1 VTASPPDNA
10 LLAAWKIALA
20 CRGSAPAVL
29 SPAGAVLRTFA
40 EIEREARELETLFAK
55 QPAHSVVAVQI
66 GNNERWPALLLAL
79 LRRRLVVL
87 PLGRHMENG
96 ELDLA
101 LETCQAAQLVT
112 LADDELNL
120 TRCAPLI
127 TRTFAW
133 DEPVPDLLKLT
144 SGTTC
149 LPRAIRFRAAQLV
162 ADCDSI
168 CETMGITERDLNFG
182 VIPFSHSYGF
192 SNLLTPLLCRG
203 VPLVASED
211 RMPRA
216 ILNDLAR
223 SGATVFP
230 GMPVFF
236 QKFAE
241 LQNVPASPALRLC
254 ISAGSLLPVEVAK
267 AFTAAFGL
275 KIHAFYGSSECGG
288 IAYDA
293 SDEPDYAEGF
303 VGQPMRGVEI
313 SPAGESSGAIAV
325 RGAAVGDD
333 YFPNRDHAKLGDGRF
348 IPGDLV
354 RCSAR
359 GLVLVGRASDVINI
373 AGRKLNPLE
382 VEARLAEFP
391 GVKQVVVF
399 GVPSA
404 LRGEEAVACIAGE
417 GVESPAM
424 MRFCHGRLSAWQ
436 IPREMWIVP
445 EIPTNERGKIS
456 RRALAESFLA
466 WKGKSPAAAV
476 RSGLPIVLAPPLPG
490 T

>member
-1 VTASPPDNA
+1 MTSSPTENA
-10 LLAAWKIALA
+10 LLAAWKMTLT
-20 CRGSAPAVL
+20 RQGEAPAVRAP
-29 SPAGAVLRTFA
+29 SGEVLRTFA
-40 EIEREARELETLFAK
+40 EIEAESADFEEGFAEL
-55 QPAHSVVAVQI
+55 PAHSVVAVQI
-66 GNNERWPALLLAL
+66 GNDRRWPALLLAL

-101 LETCQAAQLVT
+101 LSTCQVARLVT
-112 LADDELNL
+112 MAGGELRI
-120 TRCAPLI
+120 TCGAAPAAVPP
-127 TRTFAW
+127 AW
-133 DEPVPDLLKLT
+133 DAPVPVLLKLT
-144 SGTTC
+144 SGTTSR
-149 LPRAIRFRAAQLV
+149 PRAIRFRAEQLV
-162 ADCDSI
+162 ADCESI
-168 CETMGITERDLNFG
+168 CDTMGITGRDLNFG

-192 SNLLTPLLCRG
+192 SNLVTPLLCRG
-203 VPLVASED
+203 IPLVASED

-216 ILNDLAR
+216 ILNDLAS

-236 QKFAE
+236 QKLAE
-241 LQNVPASPALRLC
+241 MQNPPALPALRLC
-254 ISAGSLLPVEVAK
+254 ISAGSLLPPVA
-267 AFTAAFGL
+267 AANFTAAFGL

-293 SDEPDYAEGF
+293 SGELDCEEGF

-313 SPAGESSGAIAV
+313 SPVGEPGGAIEV
-325 RGAAVGDD
+325 RSAAVGDD
-333 YFPNRDHAKLGDGRF
+333 YFPQSDRSQLGGGRF

-354 RCSAR
+354 CCDTR
-359 GLVLVGRASDVINI
+359 GLRLVGRASEVINI

-391 GVKQVVVF
+391 GVRQVVVF

-404 LRGEEAVACIAGE
+404 LRGEEAVACVAGE
-417 GVESPAM
+417 GIESPAM
-424 MRFCHGRLSAWQ
+424 MRFCQSRLSGWQ
-436 IPREMWIVP
+436 IPREVWIVP

-456 RRALAESFLA
+456 RRSLAESFLA
-466 WKGKSPAAAV
+466 HKS
-476 RSGLPIVLAPPLPG
+476 RSPKHVS

>member
-1 VTASPPDNA
+1 MTRSPTENA
-10 LLAAWKIALA
+10 LLTAWKTTLER
-20 CRGSAPAVL
+20 RGDAPAVV
-29 SPAGAVLRTFA
+29 SPAGSAVRTFA
-40 EIEREARELETLFAK
+40 QIEEEARKYERLFDG
-55 QPAHSVVAVQI
+55 QPAHAVVAVQI

-101 LETCQAAQLVT
+101 LETCQASLLVT
-112 LADDELNL
+112 FLDGELRL

-127 TRTFAW
+127 TREFAW
-133 DEPVPDLLKLT
+133 DEPPPDLLKVT
-144 SGTTC
+144 SGTTS
-149 LPRAIRFRAAQLV
+149 LPRAIRFRAVQLH
-162 ADCDSI
+162 ADCETI
-168 CETMGITERDLNFG
+168 CDTMGITDRDLNFG

-192 SNLLTPLLCRG
+192 SNLVTPLICRG

-236 QKFAE
+236 QKFTE
-241 LQNVPASPALRLC
+241 LQNTLTYPALRLC
-254 ISAGSLLPVEVAK
+254 ISAGALLSQSVARN
-267 AFTAAFGL
+267 FHRLYGL

-293 SDEPDYAEGF
+293 SDELPAEEGF
-303 VGQPMRGVEI
+303 VGPPMRGVEV
-313 SPAGESSGAIAV
+313 SPSDGEPGPIVV
-325 RGAAVGDD
+325 RSAAVGDD
-333 YFPNRDHAKLGDGRF
+333 YFPTRDRVTLGGGCF
-348 IPGDLV
+348 IPGDLIL
-354 RCSAR
+354 RDER
-359 GLVLVGRASDVINI
+359 GLRLVGRASDVINI

-391 GVKQVVVF
+391 GVRQVVVF
-399 GVPSA
+399 GVPSS
-404 LRGEEAVACIAGE
+404 LRGEEAVACVAGE

-436 IPREMWIVP
+436 IPREVWIVP

-456 RRALAESFLA
+456 RRVLAEHFLA
-466 WKGKSPAAAV
+466 HKGRTAK
-476 RSGLPIVLAPPLPG
+476 G
-490 T
+490 

>member
-1 VTASPPDNA
+1 MTDSPTDNA
-10 LLAAWKIALA
+10 LLAAWKITLTRREA
-20 CRGSAPAVL
+20 APAVL
-29 SPAGAVLRTFA
+29 SPSGTVLRTFA
-40 EIEREARELETLFAK
+40 DVERESRELEALFAE

-66 GNNERWPALLLAL
+66 GNNERWPAVLLAL
-79 LRRRLVVL
+79 MRRRLVVL

-101 LETCQAAQLVT
+101 LETSRTGLLVT
-112 LADDELNL
+112 LEGDDLRL

-127 TRTFAW
+127 TRSFAW
-133 DEPVPDLLKLT
+133 DDPVPDVLKLT
-144 SGTTC
+144 SGTTS

-168 CETMGITERDLNFG
+168 CDTMGITERDLNFG

-192 SNLLTPLLCRG
+192 SNLVTPLICRG

-223 SGATVFP
+223 SAATVFP

-236 QKFAE
+236 QKISEMQNTPE
-241 LQNVPASPALRLC
+241 LPALRLC
-254 ISAGSLLPVEVAK
+254 ISAGSLLPVEVAR
-267 AFTAAFGL
+267 AFTAKFGR
-275 KIHAFYGSSECGG
+275 KIHSFYGSSECGG

-293 SDEPDYAEGF
+293 SDEAACEEGF
-303 VGQPMRGVEI
+303 VGRPMRGVDV
-313 SPAGESSGAIAV
+313 SPAGESGGAIVV
-325 RGAAVGDD
+325 RSAAVGDD
-333 YFPNRDHAKLGDGRF
+333 YFPNREPAKLGEGRF

-354 RCSAR
+354 RCGES
-359 GLVLVGRASDVINI
+359 GLTLTGRVSDVINI

-424 MRFCHGRLSAWQ
+424 MRFCQGRLSAWQ

-445 EIPTNERGKIS
+445 EIPTNDRGKIS

-466 WKGKSPAAAV
+466 HKGRAPKSLQP
-476 RSGLPIVLAPPLPG
+476 
-490 T
+490 